1 MKRTKNKKKIDSRI
15 RRKTAD
21 TDRRR
26 RGNNEL
32 LRALSNIGIDPSGV
46 RIKDTVDGGRGAR
59 RTDKARRDEIEARGS
74 FSGSRGGFGFVNI
87 GESRDVFIPEGR
99 CGSAID
105 GDTVDIIY
113 HTYTTSFGEE
123 KTEGRVVRVATPSR
137 DTVVGVLDYERLGR
151 YRRDKKRLVLIPD
164 EARIS
169 SVFYVRDA
177 KGALPGDKVAVK
189 LLRRYSGRHECNVI
203 KVLGDPESR
212 EANYEAILIEAG
224 IPLEFS
230 PEELDF
236 ATRVAASG
244 IDYENRLDLTGK
256 VIFTIDGEGAKD
268 LDDAVS
274 VSKLKDGWELGVH
287 IADVSHYVTEKTPLD
302 RCAMARGTS
311 VYFVDKV
318 VPMLPEVISNGI
330 CSLNAGEDK
339 ATLTARIKL
348 TPDGEIVSVKLDK
361 SVIRSR
367 VRGVYSEVNKIFS
380 GDADKSLIAKYRTA
394 LPALTKMR
402 ELYSALLSRAE
413 ARGMLG
419 FEIPEPIIMLNSD
432 GYPVD
437 IVKSERGIAERMI
450 EQFMLIA
457 NEAVAKA
464 LRERGI
470 PCVYRIHEKP
480 PEDKLR
486 DFLSYS
492 KNLGLD
498 IRGIFPESVSPDKLN
513 SLLSEAEERGVGAAI
528 SYLLLRSMAKAKY
541 SDTPEGHFG
550 LGLKNYCHFTS
561 PIRRLSD
568 LATHRIIHRV
578 LLEGKSPVGY
588 SSYARRAAVAATEC
602 EVRAVNAERRIEDL
616 YKCLYMAE
624 HIGEVFDATVSSC
637 AGFGLFAELDNT
649 VEGLVPLSEMPGYFV
664 FDEKNMSIRSSKLQ
678 YRVGDRICVRVAEVE
693 LSRGKI
699 RFELLLNK

>member
-15 RRKTAD
+15 RRRTAD

-32 LRALSNIGIDPSGV
+32 LRALSDIGIDPTGV
-46 RIKDTVDGGRGAR
+46 KIKDTVDGGRGAR
-59 RTDKARRDEIEARGS
+59 KTDRARRDEIEARGV
-74 FSGSRGGFGFVNI
+74 FSGSRGGFGFVNV

-99 CGSAID
+99 CGAAID
-105 GDTVDIIY
+105 GDTVDIVY
-113 HTYTTSFGEE
+113 HTYMTSLGEE
-123 KTEGRVVRVATPSR
+123 RTEGRVVRVAVPFR
-137 DTVVGVLDYERLGR
+137 EMIVGVLDYERLGR
-151 YRRDKKRLVLIPD
+151 YRRDNKRLVLIPD

-169 SVFYVRDA
+169 TVLYVRDA
-177 KGALPGDKVAVK
+177 AAARVGEKVAAK
-189 LLRRYSGRHECNVI
+189 LYRRENGRHECDIVAS
-203 KVLGDPESR
+203 LGEPESR

-224 IPLEFS
+224 IPLKFS
-230 PEELDF
+230 PEELDY

-244 IDYENRLDLTGK
+244 IDYEDRLDLTGK
-256 VIFTIDGEGAKD
+256 VIFTIDGAGAKD

-274 VSKLKDGWELGVH
+274 ITKLKDGWELGVH
-287 IADVSHYVTEKTPLD
+287 IADVSHYVREKTPLD

-318 VPMLPEVISNGI
+318 VPMLPEALSNGI

-348 TPDGEIVSVKLDK
+348 DKNGDIIGSRLDK
-361 SVIRSR
+361 AVIRSR
-367 VRGVYSEVNKIFS
+367 VRGVYSEVNSIFS
-380 GDADKSLIAKYRTA
+380 GDADKTLLSKYRPV
-394 LPALTKMR
+394 LPSLAKMK
-402 ELYSALLSRAE
+402 ELFEVLLSRAE

-419 FEIPEPIIMLNSD
+419 FEIPEPTILLDGD

-437 IVKSERGIAERMI
+437 IVKAERGIAERMI

-457 NEAVAKA
+457 NEAVATL

-470 PCVYRIHEKP
+470 PCVYRIHEMP
-480 PEDKLR
+480 PEDKMR

-498 IRGIFPESVSPDKLN
+498 IRGIVPENVSPARLN
-513 SLLSEAEERGVGAAI
+513 TLIAEAEEKGVGAAV

-541 SDTPEGHFG
+541 SDTPLGHFG

-578 LLEGKSPVGY
+578 LLEDKSPVGY
-588 SSYARRAAVAATEC
+588 TSYARRAAAAATDC
-602 EVRAVNAERRIEDL
+602 EIRAVNCERRIEDL
-616 YKCLYMAE
+616 YKCLYMQE
-624 HIGEVFDATVSSC
+624 HIGEIYDATVSSC
-637 AGFGLFAELDNT
+637 TGFGLFAELDNT

-664 FDEKNMSIRSSKLQ
+664 FDEKNMSIRSSKLS
-678 YRVGDRICVRVAEVE
+678 YRVGDRVRVRVVEVE
-693 LSRGKI
+693 LSRGRI
-699 RFELLLNK
+699 RFELLLG